1 MAMRIDGTAA
11 AGLWA
16 NQALF
21 TQAAHRIANLNAPPA
36 PGEEPVELAEEVP
49 AMIVSEHGYKA
60 SARVLRAQDET
71 SRSLIDVL
79 G

>member
-1 MAMRIDGTAA
+1 MRIDGTAA

-21 TQAAHRIANLNAPPA
+21 TQAAHRVANVNTPPE
-36 PGEEPVELAEEVP
+36 PGEEPVELADEVP
-49 AMIVSEHGYKA
+49 AMIVAEHGYTA
-60 SARVLRAQDET
+60 NARVMRVQDKT

>member
-1 MAMRIDGTAA
+1 MRIDGTAA

-21 TQAAHRIANLNAPPA
+21 TQAAHRIANVNTPPE
-36 PGEEPVELAEEVP
+36 PGEDPVELTEEVP
-49 AMIVSEHGYKA
+49 AMIVAEHGYTA
-60 SARVLRAQDET
+60 SARVLRVQDET

>member
-1 MAMRIDGTAA
+1 MRIDGTAA

-21 TQAAHRIANLNAPPA
+21 TQATHRVANVNTPPE
-36 PGEEPVELAEEVP
+36 PGEEPVELADEVP
-49 AMIVSEHGYKA
+49 AMIVAEHGYTA
-60 SARVLRAQDET
+60 NARVMRVQDKT

>member
-1 MAMRIDGTAA
+1 MRWMRIDSTAA

-16 NQALF
+16 NAALF
-21 TQAAHRIANLNAPPA
+21 NAAAHRVANVNTEDVEP
-36 PGEEPVELAEEVP
+36 PVELAEEIP
-49 AMIVSEHGYKA
+49 ALIVAQHGYTA
-60 SARVLRAQDET
+60 NARVLRVQDET

>member
-1 MAMRIDGTAA
+1 MRIDGTAA
-11 AGLWA
+11 AGLMA

-21 TQAAHRIANLNAPPA
+21 TQAAHRIANVNTPPE
-36 PGEEPVELAEEVP
+36 PGENPVELTDEVP
-49 AMIVSEHGYKA
+49 AMIVAEHGYTA
-60 SARVLRAQDET
+60 NARVMRVQDET

>member
-1 MAMRIDGTAA
+1 MRIDSTAA

-21 TQAAHRIANLNAPPA
+21 TQAAHRIANVNTPPE
-36 PGEEPVELAEEVP
+36 PGEDPVELAEEVP
-49 AMIVSEHGYKA
+49 AMIVAEHGYTA
-60 SARVLRAQDET
+60 SARVLRVQDET